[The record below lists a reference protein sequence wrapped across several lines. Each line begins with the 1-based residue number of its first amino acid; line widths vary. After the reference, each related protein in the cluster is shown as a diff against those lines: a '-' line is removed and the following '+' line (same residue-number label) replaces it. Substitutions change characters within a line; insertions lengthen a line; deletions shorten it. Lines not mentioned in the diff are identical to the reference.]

1 MLMQAQTVRGLLRM
15 LVELELDWYIT
26 TRAPLDMTLLIF
38 DKDGNSKGS
47 IALNKQIE
55 TKKKGVV

>member
-1 MLMQAQTVRGLLRM
+1 M

-47 IALNKQIE
+47 IALNKQVE
-55 TKKKGVV
+55 TKEKRRG